1 MVPFLQ
7 VMEYV
12 DPNGVNRFQDWLAG
26 VDPVTRSRI
35 RRHIDRLAQGHAANI
50 KSVGAGVFELRM
62 DFGPGYR
69 AYFGRRGPWLIILLM
84 GGDKR
89 RQSADIEKAKAL
101 WAIVKEWQP

>member
-1 MVPFLQ
+1 MVPLLQ

-12 DPNGVNRFQDWLAG
+12 GPNGVSPFQGWLAD

-35 RRHIDRLAQGHAANI
+35 RRYVDRLAQGQLANT
-50 KSVGAGVFELRM
+50 KSVGEGVYELRM